1 MGNAVSL
8 QDISKS
14 YKKIQAIKRI
24 SLDIPR
30 GVLFGFIGPDGAGK
44 STLLKIIAGI
54 LTYDSGNLIV
64 LGQKVRSEKEA
75 EIVKKRLC
83 FMPQGLGVSL
93 YQELSIEENLNFF
106 GHLRLLSREELEARK
121 EKLLALTGLSP
132 FRNRRAKDL
141 SGGMKQKLAL
151 ICSIIHEPEL
161 IILDEP
167 TTGVDPLSR
176 EDFWFLIGSLVSQRG
191 ITALVS
197 TTYLEEAE
205 RFDLV
210 ALIHGG
216 EVLAH
221 GNPKEILSLAKGRS
235 FLIHTRDPLSVL
247 NAASKIGLRPF
258 PYAGGLKV
266 FVPER
271 DIKLDLLQILDHKKD
286 IKIQELPIDL
296 QDVVFS
302 LSFTE
307 EKPVFP
313 ENLGISK
320 HKDIPIITES
330 VIVARKLTKEFGKFR
345 AVDSVDLE
353 VRRGEIY
360 GLLGPNGAG
369 KTTLIRMLCG
379 LLPPNYGEGKVAG
392 FDMRR
397 APRHIKEHIGYLSQA
412 FSLYRDL
419 TVRENLW
426 LMGGIYGL
434 SSSFTKR
441 RISELLSLTGLL
453 PYEDMRAGDLPL
465 GLRQRLALA
474 CAVIH
479 KPDIVFLDEPTSGV
493 DVAGRQVFWSLI
505 YRLSRETGLTCLVTT
520 HYLAEA
526 EYCDRLALMHDGKIV
541 VEGPPERL
549 KEDIGR
555 RLGSPWMIEV
565 ENPLLAMEIL
575 REKVLVSI
583 RGRRIRFF
591 YRGEIEEVLSFLDSL
606 DLRPL
611 CLEKGFVT
619 MEDVFLSRIKGEHAV

>member
-1 MGNAVSL
+1 MKNAVCL
-8 QDISKS
+8 KQISKS
-14 YKKIQAIKRI
+14 YKKTQAIKNI
-24 SLDIPR
+24 SLDIPK

-54 LTYDSGNLIV
+54 LTYDSGSLTV
-64 LGQKVRSEKEA
+64 LDHHVKTEKDA
-75 EIVKKRLC
+75 EIIKEKVC

-106 GHLRLLSREELEARK
+106 GRLRLLSQKELEARK
-121 EKLLALTGLSP
+121 EKLLSLTGLLP
-132 FRNRRAKDL
+132 FRDRRAKDL

-151 ICSIIHEPEL
+151 ICSLIHEPEL

-176 EDFWFLIGSLVSQRG
+176 EDFWFLIGSLVSEKG
-191 ITALVS
+191 VTALVS

-205 RFDLV
+205 RFDMV
-210 ALIHGG
+210 ALIHEGKI
-216 EVLAH
+216 LAH

-235 FLIHTRDPLSVL
+235 FLLYTKNPLSAL
-247 NAASKIGLRPF
+247 NAASKVGLRPF
-258 PYAGGLKV
+258 PYAGGLKI
-266 FVPER
+266 FVPEK
-271 DIKLDLLQILDHKKD
+271 DKKFDLLKIFNHED
-286 IKIQELPIDL
+286 IKIQEIPIDL

-302 LSFTE
+302 LSFKE
-307 EKPVFP
+307 EKPP
-313 ENLGISK
+313 ILENLEIIERKNIS
-320 HKDIPIITES
+320 DNAEPVII
-330 VIVARKLTKEFGKFR
+330 ARKLTKKFGSFR
-345 AVDSVDLE
+345 AVDKVDLE

-379 LLPPNYGEGKVAG
+379 LLPPSDGEGKVAG
-392 FDMRR
+392 FDMRY

-434 SSSFTKR
+434 SGSFTKK
-441 RISELLSLTGLL
+441 RILELLALTGLV
-453 PYEDMRAGDLPL
+453 PYENMRAGDLPL

-526 EYCDRLALMHDGKIV
+526 EYCDRLALMHAGKVI
-541 VEGPPERL
+541 VEGPPEKL
-549 KEDIGR
+549 KEDVSKK
-555 RLGSPWMIEV
+555 LGKPWMLEL
-565 ENPLLAMEIL
+565 ENPLSAMEIL
-575 REKVLVSI
+575 RKKVLVSM

-591 YRGEIEEVLSFLDSL
+591 CPGEKEEVSSFLESL
-606 DLRPL
+606 GIRPVH
-611 CLEKGFVT
+611 LERQSVT
-619 MEDVFLSRIKGEHAV
+619 MEDVFLSRIKGELIK